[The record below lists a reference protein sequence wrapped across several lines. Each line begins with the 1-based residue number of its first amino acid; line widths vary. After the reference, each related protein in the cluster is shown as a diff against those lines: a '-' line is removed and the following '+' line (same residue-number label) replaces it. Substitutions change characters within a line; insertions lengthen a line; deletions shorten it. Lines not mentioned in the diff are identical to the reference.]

1 MSRKEYIVSLNRNVN
16 YDEFWADMESNTDG
30 LLYVPD
36 RDIEIVNVRE
46 GSLRSCHYSLTD
58 EEAATLRNDPRV
70 YSVEIPPDQRTD
82 IKIGLNARQSGN
94 FLKTSSSSGALDNWG
109 LLRCNS
115 TTNIFGTNSSV
126 DSDYLYNLSGE
137 DVDIVIQDSGIQVDH
152 PEFITEDGDSRVQ
165 LIDWYAAAGITGTQS
180 PDHYRDWDGH
190 GTHVAGTAAGKTF
203 GWAKNASIFSQKLS
217 GLEGTG
223 DSGNGISI
231 NDAFDLIKL
240 WHQRK
245 PVNKKTGYK
254 RPTVVNMSWGY
265 STFYNT
271 VSSMTYRGV
280 EFTGALIDSSEERA
294 ALGLLPLSGLPA
306 ANFRCNI
313 RVPSVDVDIQEMID
327 AGIHVII
334 AAGNSSH
341 KIDVELGLDFANTAT
356 TDTGTKEYHQGS
368 SPFDDQAIK
377 VGSLASSPASSTLDQ
392 RASYSETGP
401 GVDIWAPGTDII
413 SCTSNTVDTNRF
425 SPTDY
430 AEYYLDPEYLQ
441 MNISGTSMAA
451 PQVAGVA
458 ALVLSANPGLTPA
471 VLKSFLVLNSGSAIF
486 TTGVDNDYT
495 NIQTLAGG
503 AQRVLFNKFNQD
515 VALRHSG
522 GIIKR

>member
-94 FLKTSSSSGALDNWG
+94 FLKTSSASGALDNWG

-240 WHQRK
+240 
-245 PVNKKTGYK
+245 
-254 RPTVVNMSWGY
+254 
-265 STFYNT
+265 
-271 VSSMTYRGV
+271 
-280 EFTGALIDSSEERA
+280 
-294 ALGLLPLSGLPA
+294 
-306 ANFRCNI
+306 
-313 RVPSVDVDIQEMID
+313 
-327 AGIHVII
+327 
-334 AAGNSSH
+334 
-341 KIDVELGLDFANTAT
+341 
-356 TDTGTKEYHQGS
+356 
-368 SPFDDQAIK
+368 
-377 VGSLASSPASSTLDQ
+377 
-392 RASYSETGP
+392 
-401 GVDIWAPGTDII
+401 
-413 SCTSNTVDTNRF
+413 
-425 SPTDY
+425 
-430 AEYYLDPEYLQ
+430 
-441 MNISGTSMAA
+441 
-451 PQVAGVA
+451 
-458 ALVLSANPGLTPA
+458 
-471 VLKSFLVLNSGSAIF
+471 
-486 TTGVDNDYT
+486 
-495 NIQTLAGG
+495 
-503 AQRVLFNKFNQD
+503 
-515 VALRHSG
+515 
-522 GIIKR
+522 